1 MFILRRE
8 ERAKHS
14 LWEVSIRI
22 VPYNPEIFYLGK
34 LWKYPNNYTLCENHW
49 LCSLSKSHFMKHV
62 CINVWLKFST
72 MIFLCAMNNSLY
84 HFPRQDCYQFG
95 IGAGLKRV
103 KAISKTSF
111 CTSHDCA
118 IFWNY
123 PGRLKGHETFH
134 RGSIGCVSR
143 VFRGCFAR
151 SSRLKID
158 TAYNKHRLMGT
169 TIPTDLSG
177 AVLVCM
183 VGTTFPKRG

>member
-62 CINVWLKFST
+62 CINVWLNSQPWFFYVPWIIHYT
-72 MIFLCAMNNSLY
+72 IF
-84 HFPRQDCYQFG
+84 QDKIVISFG

-143 VFRGCFAR
+143 VFR
-151 SSRLKID
+151 SL
-158 TAYNKHRLMGT
+158 
-169 TIPTDLSG
+169 LS
-177 AVLVCM
+177 
-183 VGTTFPKRG
+183 PKNRHSL